1 MFLDYCTW
9 SKESMVWIKLDVVLF
24 VINTQ
29 AIVNGI
35 IARRSISI
43 EGTFEVMRYLMR
55 YKTSVRSNLSRY
67 YYFVSV
73 R

>member
-1 MFLDYCTW
+1 MFLDYRTW
-9 SKESMVWIKLDVVLF
+9 SKESMVWIELDVVLF

-29 AIVNGI
+29 AIVNSI
-35 IARRSISI
+35 VARCSISI
-43 EGTFEVMRYLMR
+43 EGALEVMRYLMR